1 MRMNAVRAA
10 LLREMGLT
18 PLWRPREAPPLVL
31 REAAAPRPA
40 KTQTAPAA
48 PQPSARVR
56 SSEPAKS
63 AQPARVLIPVTAPA
77 APQRAAPPPAAAADG
92 EEMRARAERIAQL
105 DWDELDAEIRACRAC
120 GLCQERR
127 QAVPGVGERT
137 ADWLFVGE
145 GPGREEDERGE
156 PFVGRSGKLLDK
168 MLAAI
173 GLRRGEDVY
182 IANAVKCRPPYN
194 RTPEEAEIAL
204 CRPFLARQIAL
215 LQPRLIVALGR
226 PAVLSLLGE
235 NLPIRANRKQFF
247 PPQRVLG
254 GVAPMLIS
262 YHPSYLLRNELDKA
276 RAWEDLCLARERM
289 AKEKGAVK

>member
-18 PLWRPREAPPLVL
+18 PLWRPREAPPL
-31 REAAAPRPA
+31 RECAAAP
-40 KTQTAPAA
+40 KEQTAPA
-48 PQPSARVR
+48 PQKAPSAARAALPKAVR
-56 SSEPAKS
+56 PLREKTPAS
-63 AQPARVLIPVTAPA
+63 APTPAQNSAPARADEEAVQA
-77 APQRAAPPPAAAADG
+77 RAA
-92 EEMRARAERIAQL
+92 RIAQL
-105 DWDELDAEIRACRAC
+105 DWDELEAEIRACRAC
-120 GLCQERR
+120 GLCKERR
-127 QAVPGVGERT
+127 QAVPGVGDRS

-145 GPGREEDERGE
+145 GPGQAEDERGE

-194 RTPEEAEIAL
+194 RTPEEGEIAL

>member
-1 MRMNAVRAA
+1 
-10 LLREMGLT
+10 
-18 PLWRPREAPPLVL
+18 
-31 REAAAPRPA
+31 
-40 KTQTAPAA
+40 
-48 PQPSARVR
+48 
-56 SSEPAKS
+56 
-63 AQPARVLIPVTAPA
+63 
-77 APQRAAPPPAAAADG
+77 
-92 EEMRARAERIAQL
+92 MRARAERIAQL

>member
-18 PLWRPREAPPLVL
+18 PLWRPREAPPLQV
-31 REAAAPRPA
+31 RTAAVPQEKAKPANAPEKPANAAPRRAAPELVRLVREQAPA
-40 KTQTAPAA
+40 PAPQTAPAA
-48 PQPSARVR
+48 PQAD
-56 SSEPAKS
+56 
-63 AQPARVLIPVTAPA
+63 AQEIA
-77 APQRAAPPPAAAADG
+77 ARAA
-92 EEMRARAERIAQL
+92 RIAQL
-105 DWDELDAEIRACRAC
+105 DWDALEAEIHACRAC
-120 GLCQERR
+120 GLCKERR
-127 QAVPGVGERT
+127 QAVPGVGDRA

-145 GPGREEDERGE
+145 GPGQAEDERGE
-156 PFVGRSGKLLDK
+156 PFVGRSGQLLDK

-194 RTPEEAEIAL
+194 RTPEEGEIAL

-215 LQPRLIVALGR
+215 IQPRLIVALGR

-247 PPQRVLG
+247 PAQRVLG

-262 YHPSYLLRNELDKA
+262 YHPSYLLRNELEKA
-276 RAWEDLCLARERM
+276 RAWEDLCLAAERM
-289 AKEKGAVK
+289 AKEKGKH